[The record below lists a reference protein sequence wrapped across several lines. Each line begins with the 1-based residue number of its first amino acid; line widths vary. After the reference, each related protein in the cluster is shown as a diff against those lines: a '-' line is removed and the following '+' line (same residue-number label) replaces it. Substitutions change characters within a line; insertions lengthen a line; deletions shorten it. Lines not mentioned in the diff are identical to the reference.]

1 MTTVLILGATSDMA
15 VALARQFAS
24 TGSDVQLAARK
35 PDHLAA
41 LASDVQIRYGVGA
54 TTYAFEACDFHT
66 HRPFYEALSPK
77 PDVTICVFG
86 AMVEEDVAEK
96 DWDAALRMM
105 HTNYVGAV
113 SILQV
118 VARDYAQRRAGV
130 IVGISS
136 VAGDRGRASKLLY
149 GSSKAAFSA
158 YLSGLR
164 NKLAASGVHVL
175 SVKPGFV
182 STRMTAGMSLPPLL
196 TATPEHVAQAVYNAV
211 MRRKNTLYV
220 KWFWRW
226 IMLII
231 RLIPEPIFK
240 KLHL

>member
-1 MTTVLILGATSDMA
+1 MQTVLILGATSDIA

-24 TGSDVQLAARK
+24 VGTDVQLAARH
-35 PDHLAA
+35 PEQLAP
-41 LASDVQIRYGVGA
+41 LASDLRIRYGVHA
-54 TTYAFEACDFHT
+54 TTYAFDACDFAAHG
-66 HRPFYEALSPK
+66 PFYQALIPR

-86 AMVEEDVAEK
+86 AMVDEDVAAQ
-96 DWDAALRMM
+96 DWEVALRMM

-113 SILQV
+113 SILNL
-118 VARDYAQRRAGV
+118 VAHDYLQCRTGV
-130 IVGISS
+130 IVGLSS

-149 GSSKAAFSA
+149 GSSKAGFSA

-182 STRMTAGMSLPPLL
+182 STRMTAGMDLPPLL
-196 TATPEHVAQAVYNAV
+196 TATPEQVAMAVYKAV
-211 MRRKNTLYV
+211 IRRQNTLYV

-231 RLIPEPIFK
+231 RLIPEPLFK
-240 KLHL
+240 ELHL

>member
-1 MTTVLILGATSDMA
+1 MATVLILGATSDIA

-24 TGSDVQLAARK
+24 QGDDVQLAARQ
-35 PDHLAA
+35 PARLAA
-41 LASDVQIRYGVGA
+41 LVSDVQIRYGVSA
-54 TTYAFEACDFHT
+54 MSYAFDAGDFASHGA
-66 HRPFYEALSPK
+66 FYDALVPK

-86 AMVEEDVAEK
+86 LMADEAVAAQ
-96 DWDAALRMM
+96 DWEVALRML

-113 SILQV
+113 SILQR
-118 VARDYAQRRAGV
+118 VAHDYAARRAGV

-149 GSSKAAFSA
+149 GSSKAGFSA
-158 YLSGLR
+158 YLAGLR
-164 NKLAASGVHVL
+164 NKLATVGVHVL

-182 STRMTAGMSLPPLL
+182 STRMTEGLALPPLL
-196 TATPEHVAQAVYNAV
+196 TATPEDVALAVYHAV
-211 MRRKNTLYV
+211 ATRKNTLYV

-231 RLIPEPIFK
+231 RMIPEPIFK
-240 KLHL
+240 KMHL

>member
-24 TGSDVQLAARK
+24 TGSNVQLAARK

-54 TTYAFEACDFHT
+54 ATYAFEACDFHT
-66 HRPFYEALSPK
+66 HRPFYETLSPK

-136 VAGDRGRASKLLY
+136 VAGDRGRASKLIY

-164 NKLAASGVHVL
+164 NKLATSGVHVL

-196 TATPEHVAQAVYNAV
+196 TATPEHVAQAVYHAV

-226 IMLII
+226 IMLVI